1 MKDNYATLTERLFFP
16 GWLMVSQLRCGQSID
31 NGDALYR
38 RATGWVN
45 DAGRALTEAGFS
57 EVSRDHMLYAFCVL
71 LDEAVLNRGQ
81 QDDGWLRWSRDPLQV
96 RFFNSLN
103 GGEALWERIRTLL
116 REPTADITVLTCL
129 YRTLQLGF
137 VGHYRAQDDER
148 REDVVRELAAR
159 VPPFALTQDVPLV
172 VRPAGMRTGRRFYWL
187 SWLAAVVL
195 LGGLWFILDGILAG
209 MVSGITGIKP

>member
-1 MKDNYATLTERLFFP
+1 MNSNNALTERLFFA
-16 GWLMVSQLRCGQSID
+16 GWLMVSQLRCGQQID
-31 NGDALYR
+31 NGDVLYR

-45 DAGRALTEAGFS
+45 DARQALTEAGFS
-57 EVSRDHMLYAFCVL
+57 EANRDHMLYAFCVL

-103 GGEALWERIRTLL
+103 GGEALWERIRELL
-116 REPTADITVLTCL
+116 REPAADETVLTCL

-159 VPPFALTQDVPLV
+159 VPPFALAQDAPLV
-172 VRPAGMRTGRRFYWL
+172 VRPAGMRTGRRFYWM
-187 SWLAAVVL
+187 SWVAAAVL
-195 LGGLWFILDGILAG
+195 LGGLWFVLDGWLAQ
-209 MVSGITGIKP
+209 MVSGIAEMGK

>member
-1 MKDNYATLTERLFFP
+1 MNSNNALTERLFFA
-16 GWLMVSQLRCGQSID
+16 GWLMVSQLRCGQQID

-38 RATGWVN
+38 RATDWVN
-45 DAGRALTEAGFS
+45 DARQALTEAGFS
-57 EVSRDHMLYAFCVL
+57 EANRDHMLYAFCVL

-103 GGEALWERIRTLL
+103 GGEALWERIREML
-116 REPTADITVLTCL
+116 REPAADETVLTCL

-159 VPPFALTQDVPLV
+159 VPPFALAQDAPLV
-172 VRPAGMRTGRRFYWL
+172 VRPAGMRTGRRFYWM
-187 SWLAAVVL
+187 SWVAAAVL
-195 LGGLWFILDGILAG
+195 LGGLWFVLDGWLAQ
-209 MVSGITGIKP
+209 MVSGISGMGK

>member
-1 MKDNYATLTERLFFP
+1 MNSNNALTERLFFA
-16 GWLMVSQLRCGQSID
+16 GWLMVSQLRCGQQID

-38 RATGWVN
+38 RATDWVN
-45 DAGRALTEAGFS
+45 DARQALTEAGFS
-57 EVSRDHMLYAFCVL
+57 EANRDHMLYAFCVL

-103 GGEALWERIRTLL
+103 GGEALWERIRELL
-116 REPTADITVLTCL
+116 REPAADETVLTCL

-159 VPPFALTQDVPLV
+159 VPPFALAQDAPLV
-172 VRPAGMRTGRRFYWL
+172 VRPAGMRTGRRFYWM
-187 SWLAAVVL
+187 SWVAAAVL
-195 LGGLWFILDGILAG
+195 LGGLWFVLDGWLAQ
-209 MVSGITGIKP
+209 MVSGISGMGK